1 MTDSHVTV
9 VAEIGNNHEGN
20 FELAQRLIRE
30 AAACGADAVKFQT
43 CHADLFISPADAERL
58 ARFRSYEFTPDQW
71 SSLASLARAC
81 KLGFYST
88 PLDLE
93 SAAMLEPLVDA
104 FKVASGD
111 ITFAPL
117 LDYVARSG
125 KPVILSTG
133 ASDMRDVSAAVDRIR
148 HVWRQQAGTAR
159 LVVLHCVSAY
169 PAPANEANLDA
180 IRTLSQELDVIVGYS
195 DHVEGI
201 EASVAAVAVGAR
213 MVEKHFTIDKA
224 HSSFR
229 DHALSADPPE
239 FRQLVE
245 QIRRVESML
254 GSGHKQVQPAEQP
267 TASAI
272 RRSISA
278 ARDLSR
284 GHELNAR
291 DLIWLRPGTG
301 IAPGNEERLIG
312 RRLTRDVSRGDVL
325 TEADLG

>member
-1 MTDSHVTV
+1 MTDLHVIV

-30 AAACGADAVKFQT
+30 AAGCGADAVKFQT
-43 CHADLFISPADAERL
+43 CRADLFIGPVDPERL

-81 KLGFYST
+81 KLEFYST

-93 SAAMLEPLVDA
+93 SAAMLERLVDA
-104 FKVASGD
+104 FKIASGD

-117 LDYVARSG
+117 LDHVARSG

-133 ASDMRDVSAAVDRIR
+133 ASDMRDVCAAVDRIR
-148 HVWRQQAGTAR
+148 GVWRQQRVTPR

-169 PAPANEANLDA
+169 PTPPAEANLHA
-180 IRTLSQELDVIVGYS
+180 IRTLSDTLGVVVGYS

-224 HSSFR
+224 HSRFR
-229 DHALSADPPE
+229 DHALSADPGE
-239 FRQLVE
+239 FRELVE
-245 QIRRVESML
+245 RIRRVEAML
-254 GSGHKQVQPAEQP
+254 GSGQKQVQPAEQA

-284 GHELNAR
+284 GHALHAH

-325 TEADLG
+325 TETDVA